1 MTDILLTPKQ
11 RLAKAKILKGDSL
24 KFTTLAKELNIPAQT
39 LRYWATK
46 SKHELVTWTLNG
58 VKHLTVEKNFL
69 DLIERYK
76 PISEE
81 SRERMAQAK
90 TNGDAADEDMED
102 DAASNDQEPNDQDS
116 VEEEEHIPDDPAGRA
131 LYHFNRLE
139 LDEQK
144 AFAKILFIRFNRDK
158 EEGETV
164 EEPEVESIP
173 PYSPFIRVN
182 PSDPHFTSAVL
193 RLWGETALNLASALE
208 EKESELEQI
217 KSILHR
223 SDEE

>member
-24 KFTTLAKELNIPAQT
+24 KFATLAKELNIPTQT
-39 LRYWATK
+39 LRYWATR
-46 SKHELVTWTLNG
+46 SMHELVTLTRNG

-69 DLIERYK
+69 DLIEHYE

-90 TNGDAADEDMED
+90 TSGVAADEDMED
-102 DAASNDQEPNDQDS
+102 DAASNDQDS

-173 PYSPFIRVN
+173 PYSPFISVN

-217 KSILHR
+217 KSILYR